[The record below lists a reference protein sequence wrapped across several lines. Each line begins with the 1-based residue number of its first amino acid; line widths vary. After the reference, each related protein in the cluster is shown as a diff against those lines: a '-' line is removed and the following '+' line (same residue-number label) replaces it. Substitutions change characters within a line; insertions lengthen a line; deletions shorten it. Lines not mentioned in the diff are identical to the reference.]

1 MIKIPLRS
9 DSFMFLRKVPVDL
22 SRYLP
27 YFLYND
33 EVFSKIQAALNREH
47 ESYRLKLQHLS
58 QQLYHQTADSEG
70 LKDWELF
77 LKIPNLKGYDT
88 ELRRSVIATKLLRNT
103 TMTVANTKKLMR
115 EFAPYGEVDIEEL
128 GENKLKLIINNGNFV
143 WDELLAALWE
153 WLPAH
158 LIFSFSI
165 EEDFGEET
173 VHYAQATADA
183 TWDYLDLDMLSP
195 PPEIVTVGIF
205 PVDISTDTINI
216 DSADEHSDHADFVT
230 CAILTQAAEYTKI
243 DCDRAEILD
252 EDTIEDFERY
262 IRWRWEQF
270 KKNAVVKWYKH
281 GSHGIDEGE
290 IDNPDDPE
298 YFPIDTDFLRI
309 YWAFDCPNDQ
319 DGKGGKNYHL
329 RYQTILKPRPDFT
342 PQDINYLSAVG
353 AAGKMLLHS
362 KLDVPTSGIV
372 KALYIKKTETKI
384 I

>member
-33 EVFSKIQAALNREH
+33 EVFSKVQAALNREH

-88 ELRRSVIATKLLRNT
+88 ELRRSVVATKLLRNT
-103 TMTVANTKKLMR
+103 PMTVANTKKLML
-115 EFAPYGEVDIEEL
+115 EFAPYGEIDIEEL
-128 GENKLKLIINNGNFV
+128 GENKLKLIINNGNFI

-216 DSADEHSDHADFVT
+216 DSADEHSDHTDFVT

-252 EDTIEDFERY
+252 EDTIEEFERY

-281 GSHGIDEGE
+281 GSHGLDGE

-329 RYQTILKPRPDFT
+329 RYQTILKPRPNFT